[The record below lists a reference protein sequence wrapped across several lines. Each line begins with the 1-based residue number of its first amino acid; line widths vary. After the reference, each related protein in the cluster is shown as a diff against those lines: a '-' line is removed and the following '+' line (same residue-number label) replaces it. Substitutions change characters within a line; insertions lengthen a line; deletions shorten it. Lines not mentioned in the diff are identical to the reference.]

1 MIREF
6 FRRWRE
12 KRAQA
17 AVERAR
23 VQELFE
29 SFVQETKP
37 LVPRAPKHPEA
48 ALFRHAWKRAVVLEI
63 LYQRLNDEENIC
75 LYRDFQELAS
85 ERYYRIAPVGPYGTV
100 QLRMAKQAAIRLL
113 HSEID
118 SLSPSKGSRQKR
130 RPLACIYLGIC
141 EQGRVYV
148 GQTVEAPE
156 KRWIQHRIESTGPFK
171 RGAQY
176 VSWRIAEG
184 SVTPEKLD
192 EKESFHIGLHDAYES
207 GYNDTRG
214 QDWSAYERG
223 NAERLKRK
231 PVSGSGAQQPREP
244 ANASKPT

>member
-1 MIREF
+1 MKMIRELF
-6 FRRWRE
+6 PRWR
-12 KRAQA
+12 KRRVRA
-17 AVERAR
+17 AAKRAR
-23 VQELFE
+23 VQQLFE
-29 SFVQETKP
+29 SFVHETKP

-48 ALFRHAWKRAVVLEI
+48 ALLRHAWKRAVVLEI
-63 LYQRLNDEENIC
+63 LYQRLNDEENVC

-85 ERYYRIAPVGPYGTV
+85 ERCYRIAPVGPYGTV

-118 SLSPSKGSRQKR
+118 SLSSSKDRRRKL
-130 RPLACIYLGIC
+130 RPLACIYIGTC

-176 VSWRIAEG
+176 VSWSIAEG
-184 SVTPEKLD
+184 SVTPERLD
-192 EKESFHIGLHDAYES
+192 ERESFYIELHNAYES

-223 NAERLKRK
+223 KAERLKRK
-231 PVSGSGAQQPREP
+231 PVRSGAQ
-244 ANASKPT
+244 